1 MTGLHEDLT
10 DEGRSKIQARTE
22 EWTLLRCFQN
32 LTDVGQIDCH
42 EQIVEGV
49 IPVAALAQQELLATL
64 GNHAHRWLDQAVHL
78 LQREGVAVQ
87 VQAPARPGGPPP
99 APGPP
104 PPPPHFL
111 PAGLALARLPA

>member
-49 IPVAALAQQELLATL
+49 IPVAALAQQELLAPL

-87 VQAPARPGGPPP
+87 RQPSARAGGPTP
-99 APGPP
+99 APGTAKALPP
-104 PPPPHFL
+104 ML
-111 PAGLALARLPA
+111 AAGLHY